1 MIHQIHILSTAST
14 SLFLDCHSG
23 CCSQHDEGQTF
34 VLSWLNANIHKCV
47 LKVWS
52 HSVSEKFFLDSCP
65 WKRMVFDR
73 AADIF
78 AEITVISTGP
88 NMTQFVCFFHIKEQF
103 IPQCLHQTWANILI
117 GVETFVLFF
126 FSCTFAP
133 SLRNPGRAE
142 STRTYQAWRSL
153 DHTQRSM
160 RISLPAQLLCLFYF
174 YLPTSHLILVV
185 SNGVRICSFSLYFSV
200 SVP

>member
-1 MIHQIHILSTAST
+1 MKATQRWYTKYIFYLLPALHFFLIATVDVAVSMMKVKPLSFP
-14 SLFLDCHSG
+14 SLMLTCTNVFWKSG
-23 CCSQHDEGQTF
+23 LTVCQWEMSP
-34 VLSWLNANIHKCV
+34 
-47 LKVWS
+47 
-52 HSVSEKFFLDSCP
+52 FFLDSCP

-78 AEITVISTGP
+78 ANITVISTGP

-103 IPQCLHQTWANILI
+103 IPQCLHQPWANILI
-117 GVETFVLFF
+117 VVETSVFFF

-153 DHTQRSM
+153 DHTQSSIRL
-160 RISLPAQLLCLFYF
+160 SLPAQLLCLFYF
-174 YLPTSHLILVV
+174 YLPTYHLILVV
-185 SNGVRICSFSLYFSV
+185 LNGH
-200 SVP
+200 